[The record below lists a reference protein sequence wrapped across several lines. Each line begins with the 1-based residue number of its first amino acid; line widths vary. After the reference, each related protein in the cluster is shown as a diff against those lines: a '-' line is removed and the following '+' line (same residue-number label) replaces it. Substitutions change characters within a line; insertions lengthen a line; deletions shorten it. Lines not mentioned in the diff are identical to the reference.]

1 MSISSESESS
11 AYRLTPRDKDIIC
24 KGKERNLAF
33 KDLAY
38 ILGCTEGQA
47 MTCYS
52 RNKIHANLPPK
63 TKFAKSIISNEQA
76 RNIKELAKS
85 NPTMNI
91 RTLYKTFIAGL
102 RQKSPISSE
111 STFRN
116 FLIFSSFNRVRALKK
131 QMIWPLN
138 EKKRTEF
145 PREFLQKL
153 PTFWDRVI

>member
-1 MSISSESESS
+1 
-11 AYRLTPRDKDIIC
+11 
-24 KGKERNLAF
+24 
-33 KDLAY
+33 
-38 ILGCTEGQA
+38 

-91 RTLYKTFIAGL
+91 STLYKTFIAGL
-102 RQKSPISSE
+102 RQKSPIPTK

-116 FLIFSSFNRVRALKK
+116 FLTFSGFNRVRALKK
-131 QMIWPLN
+131 QMIWPRNETLIIFLN
-138 EKKRTEF
+138 II
-145 PREFLQKL
+145 LCIDIL
-153 PTFWDRVI
+153 